1 MKKYFSIVTLVFI
14 LMGCNKHDF
23 LSDLNFEKFLL
34 SGSGNYHNTS
44 HTWYLDSLTIN
55 GISYNLNAT
64 QKSYNITINYDGTY
78 TNSDGNSGQWEM
90 PDITHLNM
98 SKREINNTYTYSKYN
113 VLDLNSIRFCIN
125 NKVNTTS
132 YNYYYKIANQ

>member
-1 MKKYFSIVTLVFI
+1 MKKYFSIVALLFI

-55 GISYNLNAT
+55 GANYNLNAA
-64 QKSYNITINYDGTY
+64 QKSYNITFNYDGSY
-78 TNSDGNSGQWEM
+78 LNSDGNNGQWEM

-98 SKREINNTYTYSKYN
+98 SKREINNTYTNSKYT
-113 VLDLNSIRFCIN
+113 VSDLNSIRFCIN
-125 NKVNTTS
+125 NTVNNTS
-132 YNYYYKIANQ
+132 YNYYYKIVN

>member
-1 MKKYFSIVTLVFI
+1 MKKYFSIVALVFI

-55 GISYNLNAT
+55 GVNYNLNAA
-64 QKSYNITINYDGTY
+64 QKAFNMTF
-78 TNSDGNSGQWEM
+78 NSDGSYINSDGYYGKWEM
-90 PDITHLNM
+90 PDITHLNIT
-98 SKREINNTYTYSKYN
+98 KRENNNNSINTSYI
-113 VLDLNSIRFCIN
+113 LEDLNSIRFRIN
-125 NKVNTTS
+125 NVVNNTT
-132 YNYYYKIANQ
+132 YIYYYKIENQ